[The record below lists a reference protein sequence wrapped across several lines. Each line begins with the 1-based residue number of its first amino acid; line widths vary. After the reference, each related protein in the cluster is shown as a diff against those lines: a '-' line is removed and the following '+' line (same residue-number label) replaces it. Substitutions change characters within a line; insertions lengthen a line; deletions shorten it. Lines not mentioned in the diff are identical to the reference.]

1 MNERIRVPEVRVI
14 GEDNE
19 QIGVLKTRDALAMA
33 RSLNV
38 DLVEVAPNAI
48 PPVCRLLDYGK
59 YRYEQGKK
67 EKEARKSQKVIVVK
81 EVRLRPKIDDH
92 DLETKSKQARVF
104 LEEGHKVKMTVLFR
118 GREMAHQ
125 EIGREVLN
133 QMIDLLKDSAN
144 IEQMPRVEGRNM
156 TMLLSKGS
164 PAKAAASTENRA
176 PRPPRP
182 EQAAPVSG
190 TPTATPEQPAPA
202 PAPVAAAIEPV
213 PAPTQVAAAPVET
226 QAPAPAPVVATPTV
240 SAEKPTATPT
250 VSAEK
255 PVATPTVSAENPAA
269 TPADAPKV
277 EKPAPAAAKVEKP
290 APVAVTATVKSKK

>member
-1 MNERIRVPEVRVI
+1 M
-14 GEDNE
+14 
-19 QIGVLKTRDALAMA
+19 KTRDALAMA

-38 DLVEVAPNAI
+38 DLVEVAPNAS

-92 DLETKSKQARVF
+92 DLETKGKQARGF

-133 QMIDLLKDSAN
+133 QMIDMLKDVAT
-144 IEQMPRVEGRNM
+144 IEGPPRVEGRNM
-156 TMLLSKGS
+156 TMTLSKAATA
-164 PAKAAASTENRA
+164 AKAPSEAKP

-182 EQAAPVSG
+182 EQPAAVA
-190 TPTATPEQPAPA
+190 TTAEA
-202 PAPVAAAIEPV
+202 PAPVAAATT
-213 PAPTQVAAAPVET
+213 AVE
-226 QAPAPAPVVATPTV
+226 APAPVAATTAVEAPA
-240 SAEKPTATPT
+240 SAE
-250 VSAEK
+250 S
-255 PVATPTVSAENPAA
+255 EN
-269 TPADAPKV
+269 
-277 EKPAPAAAKVEKP
+277 
-290 APVAVTATVKSKK
+290 